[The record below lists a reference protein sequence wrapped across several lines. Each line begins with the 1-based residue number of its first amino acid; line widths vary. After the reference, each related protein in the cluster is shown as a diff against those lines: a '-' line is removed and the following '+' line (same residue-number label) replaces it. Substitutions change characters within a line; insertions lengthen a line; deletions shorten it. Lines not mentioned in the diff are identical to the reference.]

1 MTNNTENL
9 REKLE
14 KEVGPADWKVIG
26 PHYTRGAVIIV
37 SSELDLIDVAIK
49 VAQDDVDLVQD
60 WIKEEKLLRPTPDDA
75 KEWKEKGIELSSI
88 VVSPFVL
95 VQQLKH

>member
-1 MTNNTENL
+1 MENL

-26 PHYTRGAVIIV
+26 PHYNRGAVIIV
-37 SSELDLIDVAIK
+37 SPELDLIDVAIK
-49 VAQDDVDLVQD
+49 VAEDDVDLVQD

-75 KEWKEKGIELSSI
+75 KEWEESGRELTSI

-95 VQQLKH
+95 VQKMKH

>member
-1 MTNNTENL
+1 MEKI

-26 PHYTRGAVIIV
+26 PHYNRGAIIIV
-37 SSELDLIDVAIK
+37 SPELDLIDVAIK
-49 VAQDDVDLVQD
+49 VAEDDVELVQD
-60 WIKEEKLLRPTPDDA
+60 WIKDEMLLRPTPDDA
-75 KEWKEKGIELSSI
+75 KQWEETGRELTSI

-95 VQQLKH
+95 VQELKH

>member
-1 MTNNTENL
+1 MENV

-26 PHYTRGAVIIV
+26 PHYKRGAVIIV
-37 SSELDLIDVAIK
+37 SPELDLIDVAIK
-49 VAQDDVDLVQD
+49 VAEDDVDLVQD
-60 WIKEEKLLRPTPDDA
+60 WIKDEKILRPTPDDA
-75 KEWKEKGIELSSI
+75 KQWEETGMELSSV

>member
-1 MTNNTENL
+1 MENL

-14 KEVGPADWKVIG
+14 KEVGPADWKTIG
-26 PHYTRGAVIIV
+26 PHYARGAVIIV
-37 SSELDLIDVAIK
+37 SPELDLVEVAIK
-49 VAQDDVDLVQD
+49 VAQDNVDLVKD
-60 WIKEEKLLRPTPDDA
+60 WIKDEKLLRPTPDDA
-75 KEWKEKGIELSSI
+75 KKWEETGAELSSV